1 MVDIEEVYNKG
12 IQCDFCVF
20 IARNGSDM
28 MNHLI
33 DLHPEDTARHYLVKQ
48 MTLTHICEDNDSS
61 YEIIHD
67 PYFNDEFHYEW
78 VLHVESEYK
87 VGIKYCPFC
96 GTYLK

>member
-1 MVDIEEVYNKG
+1 
-12 IQCDFCVF
+12 
-20 IARNGSDM
+20 
-28 MNHLI
+28 
-33 DLHPEDTARHYLVKQ
+33 